1 MKRSFLTATGA
12 CLLALLLTPGC
23 TGGQETSAGTI
34 DSEEPRAEESAE
46 KFDARKKL
54 EQLSPAIPLYTG
66 AEFRED
72 FTRRDSVMVRN
83 QYGKDAEVLTLA
95 SDDALAKIWH
105 YYVTYL
111 AQYRAWDPVPAYP
124 PGRKNWRTLEVN
136 LTEAMQDPFVP
147 GTNLKLTDREV
158 ILQIAETEAQPETL
172 IRYIIRERQ
181 PAADQTAAAEA
192 PEGSQVAEVSET
204 APNRSTAVT
213 SR

>member
-1 MKRSFLTATGA
+1 MALGAGLLSLGLT
-12 CLLALLLTPGC
+12 LGC

-34 DSEEPRAEESAE
+34 EPEQSRTEGSAE
-46 KFDARKKL
+46 GFSAKEKL
-54 EQLSPAIPLYTG
+54 GQLSPAIPLYTG
-66 AEFRED
+66 AEYRED

-83 QYGKDAEVLTLA
+83 QYGDEAEVVTLA
-95 SDDALAKIWH
+95 SDDALPKIWH

-111 AQYRAWDPVPAYP
+111 AQYRAWDPVSAYP
-124 PGRKNWRTLEVN
+124 PERKNWRTLEVN

-181 PAADQTAAAEA
+181 PRADQQAQAE
-192 PEGSQVAEVSET
+192 EGAQT
-204 APNRSTAVT
+204 APAAKTAQNRSTVIT

>member
-1 MKRSFLTATGA
+1 MALGAGLLSLGLT
-12 CLLALLLTPGC
+12 LGC

-34 DSEEPRAEESAE
+34 ENEQPRAEESAE
-46 KFDARKKL
+46 SFDAKEKL
-54 EQLSPAIPLYTG
+54 GQLSPSIPLYTG
-66 AEFRED
+66 AEYRED

-83 QYGKDAEVLTLA
+83 QYGNEAEVVTLA
-95 SDDALAKIWH
+95 SDDALPKIWH

-111 AQYRAWDPVPAYP
+111 AQYRAWEPVSAYP
-124 PGRKNWRTLEVN
+124 PERKNWRTLEVN

-181 PAADQTAAAEA
+181 PVADQIAGAPGTQPVEAAKTA
-192 PEGSQVAEVSET
+192 Q
-204 APNRSTAVT
+204 NRSTVIT
-213 SR
+213 GR